1 MNAPVDGGAPTTI
14 PGLFQ
19 CGWCKRHYKR
29 VDHLAR
35 HVRSHTQAKPYKC
48 QVCPKAFSRPDL
60 LKRHGA
66 GHDSPGSRS
75 KQATGTF
82 PGQIPE
88 APARVSQ
95 ACQSCA
101 TNHLRCSESKPC
113 SRCTKRGM
121 TCIWDKVLD
130 DMDITPLAEQEPT
143 YATDGSA
150 VTPQASRMHLQ
161 HDNSEGTPDEHTRES
176 MIIVQPSP
184 AQDPFATCVTGESTM
199 ASHVFPRFPDI
210 DLLTGQWTPMVAL
223 DFDMALNT
231 ELDDMDL
238 RFLDTYNTHI
248 PFEFGIE
255 PALGPLSGS
264 SENTSSNS
272 TDPCRPAAMCTE
284 AFRNSHW
291 RFRPSVNDHA
301 GAEDHNL
308 SLPSAPIDH
317 ASPESRIS
325 LDRRVTCAK
334 LGVAA
339 RDRILAMVVESCRP
353 ENLSRAIASFPS
365 VELLETLFQY
375 YLTSP
380 IARADS
386 YIHSATFDPNEKRPE
401 LLAAMAAAG
410 AILTSDLTLTK
421 LGYAIQECVRLA
433 VPKHWERDNTL
444 VRDLELLQ
452 SFLITLEM
460 GIWSGRSRQVE
471 IAESFLQPVLTMLRR
486 DARLRRSG
494 YPKTVIC
501 GDESSHELRGLWKTW
516 VHHESFKRLTFRVL
530 QHDTNTSMALLVNP
544 LISYAEVQLLLPDS
558 DDMWSASSVEHWKVA
573 YLFAQ
578 NSPKAMT
585 VADIMD
591 NPEVLHCHGNVV
603 DAVMMAQAFLSCS
616 WSLAWEYIQLSN
628 MQRTRPQRWNALL
641 MTSRREEL
649 LKLLDHFRISMNT
662 YIPLEED
669 VVMRLELI
677 LLHLHMPF
685 EDLQLFAGMEGPDQA
700 RVVYPAIL
708 AWARSE
714 SARKSMWHAGQI
726 IRAAK
731 GLPRTTLQGPA
742 AIMVYHA
749 SLALWVYGLLALDDV
764 RTNSDAGNSLQ
775 HTQQVTLDGSESLA
789 AQRFIQI
796 GTGRPCIRG
805 IQGCPTDAPHAEMFL
820 PEPDKVMGAVAD
832 ILRANHGGPTR
843 PHLVEKLIQ
852 LMKGLQSSAMR
863 TGEL

>member
-1 MNAPVDGGAPTTI
+1 MNTPAHGGAPTVI

-60 LKRHGA
+60 LKRHAA
-66 GHDSPGSRS
+66 GHDSPDSRS
-75 KQATGTF
+75 KQATGTS

-101 TNHLRCSESKPC
+101 ANHLRCSESKPC
-113 SRCTKRGM
+113 SRCTGRGM
-121 TCIWDKVLD
+121 TCVWDKVLD
-130 DMDITPLAEQEPT
+130 DMDITPSAEQEPIS
-143 YATDGSA
+143 ATDGNA
-150 VTPQASRMHLQ
+150 GTPQASRLHLQ

-176 MIIVQPSP
+176 MITVQPSP
-184 AQDPFATCVTGESTM
+184 AQDPFGESTM
-199 ASHVFPRFPDI
+199 ADQVFPRFPDI

-255 PALGPLSGS
+255 PALGPLLGS

-516 VHHESFKRLTFRVL
+516 VHHESFKRLTFRVF

-578 NSPKAMT
+578 NSPKALT

-603 DAVMMAQAFLSCS
+603 DAVMTAQAFLSCS
-616 WSLAWEYIQLSN
+616 WSLTW
-628 MQRTRPQRWNALL
+628 
-641 MTSRREEL
+641 
-649 LKLLDHFRISMNT
+649 DMNT
-662 YIPLEED
+662 YIPSEED
-669 VVMRLELI
+669 VVMRLELV

-685 EDLQLFAGMEGPDQA
+685 EDLQVFAGMEGPDQA

-764 RTNSDAGNSLQ
+764 RTNSGAGNSLQ
-775 HTQQVTLDGSESLA
+775 HTQQVMLDGSESLA

-805 IQGCPTDAPHAEMFL
+805 VQGCPPDAPHVEMFL
-820 PEPDKVMGAVAD
+820 SEPDKVMGAVAD
-832 ILRANHGGPTR
+832 ILRANHVGPTR

-852 LMKGLQSSAMR
+852 LMNGLQSSAMR
-863 TGEL
+863 TGEV